1 MDVCTSSSTASS
13 AAPTTNTTS
22 TSSSTASSAAPT
34 RPPPV
39 ECLNGGLLLDG
50 VCLCA
55 DGWSGDTC
63 SEENFC
69 KAKKLN
75 DFNFPRT
82 PVGWFSYSEEL
93 CLEGS
98 GAGKPRATTRCS
110 NNGSLGFQP
119 PQFLQCSLTLS
130 DILQNITT
138 VEDYEMLATS
148 AQILTSKPEELTAE
162 NVTTAAEITNV
173 LLLSPNITESART
186 AAVATVSQLLN
197 ASVLDDTE
205 ENNATLILTQTL
217 DELSLNLRSDPNT
230 FESQVVQPN
239 LVVQSAQVS
248 AADSQGVQFTSLT
261 GTSGSFVSDRIQLN
275 TNTSTVVVE
284 NGFVADALIHV
295 QFAPAADR
303 TPAQSRVSLGFVL
316 YQNSRFF
323 RSSLY
328 KPRHA
333 TVRVLSA
340 SVRGQKHRVVPQRV
354 EMMFRPTL
362 TSGTALYDFACVSWN
377 YTLNDWSTAGCS
389 KGNASDGAMRC
400 ICNHTTNFATLEVI
414 IDIFKYAE
422 DLGLTSIIG
431 LSVSI
436 LGLVLLIISL
446 IKNKVSSESEDD
458 ESPESLSALLS
469 LCAGLLCFIITFV
482 TGAVQSDK
490 ADDELPAQTETNV
503 IPPTDKHVEQER
515 ITCTTVAFLLH
526 FSLLATFM
534 WISLF
539 GHLMMKLTFDSKPPD
554 YWRYLS
560 LALGWGLPLVVGGI
574 TMGIT
579 YTSANPQGY
588 RQEEFC
594 WLAALD
600 KNKHFDFGKPMFWG
614 IILPGTLIVIYNFV
628 ILILISLENGRE
640 LPGLSSSSFPL
651 AALVGLCCSFG
662 YIVLNSTGRN
672 HTVFS
677 VLLCISG
684 ITMGVLFFIL
694 FMATMPSFRKSIS
707 KSVSGLVVWLSSIEM
722 PHINIR
728 KILCCSKT

>member
-1 MDVCTSSSTASS
+1 MNSIFLAHLS
-13 AAPTTNTTS
+13 AGS
-22 TSSSTASSAAPT
+22 
-34 RPPPV
+34 
-39 ECLNGGLLLDG
+39 
-50 VCLCA
+50 
-55 DGWSGDTC
+55 
-63 SEENFC
+63 
-69 KAKKLN
+69 
-75 DFNFPRT
+75 RT
-82 PVGWFSYSEEL
+82 LRNSVW
-93 CLEGS
+93 
-98 GAGKPRATTRCS
+98 KDRV
-110 NNGSLGFQP
+110 
-119 PQFLQCSLTLS
+119 
-130 DILQNITT
+130 ITT

-205 ENNATLILTQTL
+205 ENAATLNLTQTL
-217 DELSLNLRSDPNT
+217 DDQSLNLRSDPNT
-230 FESQVVQPN
+230 FQSQVVQPN

-248 AADSQGVQFTSLT
+248 AADSQGVQFTSLK

-275 TNTSTVVVE
+275 TNTSTVVME

-295 QFAPAADR
+295 QFAPEAADR

-400 ICNHTTNFATLEVI
+400 ICNHTTSFAALEVI
-414 IDIFKYAE
+414 IDILKYAE
-422 DLGLTSIIG
+422 DLGLTSIFG

-436 LGLVLLIISL
+436 LGLVVTIIKL
-446 IKNKVSSESEDD
+446 IKDK
-458 ESPESLSALLS
+458 ESLQSNEQVKIALLS
-469 LCAGLLCFIITFV
+469 LCASLLGFIITFV

-490 ADDELPAQTETNV
+490 ADDELPALRGPNAV
-503 IPPTDKHVEQER
+503 PPTDEHVEQER
-515 ITCTTVAFLLH
+515 IECTTVAFLLH

-534 WISLF
+534 WISLY
-539 GHLMMKLTFDSKPPD
+539 GHLMMKLTFESRPSD

-628 ILILISLENGRE
+628 ILIRISLERGRKR
-640 LPGLSSSSFPL
+640 PNKTSSSFPL
-651 AALVGLCCSFG
+651 AALVGLCCFFG

-684 ITMGVLFFIL
+684 IIMGFLFFIL
-694 FMATMPSFRKSIS
+694 FTFTTKSFRSSTSPVKTPQVKTSQ
-707 KSVSGLVVWLSSIEM
+707 VNLPLSSKMSYNLRRPVE
-722 PHINIR
+722 
-728 KILCCSKT
+728 KTTFKESYKSLSEDTIVTTRL